1 MTVLHVSALSIARA
15 TDGLPLVHDLS
26 LSVAAGEVLAIV
38 GESGSGKTLSVFAV
52 AGLLPPALK
61 VTAGRIQLAGEDLLA
76 LDAVTRRARAGS
88 RIGMVF
94 QDPLSSFNPVRR
106 IGLALTESAMRHQ
119 GLTRDEAASVSID
132 MLARMRLPDPAA
144 LLHAYPHQL
153 SGGQRQR
160 VMIALALLNNPALL
174 IADEPTT
181 ALDPTVQKS
190 ILKLLR
196 QQAPGRATI
205 LITHDLGVA
214 ASLADR
220 IMVMRDGRCLESGP
234 TAQLLANPA
243 HEYTRL
249 LIAAR
254 TGLLPA

>member
-1 MTVLHVSALSIARA
+1 MTILQVSNLGIARA
-15 TDGLPLVHDLS
+15 ADGLPLVEDLS
-26 LSVAAGEVLAIV
+26 LSIAAGEVLAIV

-52 AGLLPPALK
+52 AGLLPPALSI
-61 VTAGRIQLAGEDLLA
+61 TSGQIRLAGEDLLA
-76 LDAVTRRARAGS
+76 LDTTTRRARAGS

-119 GLTRDEAASVSID
+119 DLSQDDASRLATD
-132 MLARMRLPDPAA
+132 MLARMRLPEPAA
-144 LLHAYPHQL
+144 LLQAYPHQL

-190 ILKLLR
+190 ILKLLK

-220 IMVMRDGRCLESGP
+220 IMVMRQGRCLESGS
-234 TAQLLANPA
+234 TAALLAAPA
-243 HEYTRL
+243 HDYTRQ